1 MTEGGPPASRDWGRR
16 AFSKRQRRIVA
27 ALVEALFSSESD
39 AGLAAAPPELAE
51 RVTGEFD
58 LFIGAGS
65 PDLHRG
71 YRLLVWLIE
80 WLPIVIL
87 GAVSR
92 ASRLPLAR
100 RLAYLDRLEHAKIGL
115 LATLL
120 IAFKIPL
127 TMLVFEL
134 GDELRGTGFDRDTVA
149 TPRIFALRAA
159 SAEQG
164 GKG

>member
-1 MTEGGPPASRDWGRR
+1 MTEGGVPASRDWGRR
-16 AFSKRQRRIVA
+16 AFSARQRRIVSA
-27 ALVEALFSSESD
+27 VVLALFSSEGDS
-39 AGLAAAPPELAE
+39 GLAPAPATLAE
-51 RVTGEFD
+51 RATDEFD
-58 LFIGAGS
+58 LLIGAGS
-65 PDLHRG
+65 ADLRRG

-80 WLPIVIL
+80 WLPIVVL

-120 IAFKIPL
+120 IAFKLPL

-149 TPRIFALRAA
+149 TPRIFPRRA
-159 SAEQG
+159 SVEEVV
-164 GKG
+164 KG

>member
-1 MTEGGPPASRDWGRR
+1 M
-16 AFSKRQRRIVA
+16 
-27 ALVEALFSSESD
+27 FSSETD
-39 AGLAAAPPELAE
+39 AGLAAAPPELAK

-58 LFIGAGS
+58 LLIGAGS
-65 PDLHRG
+65 ADLRRG
-71 YRLLVWLIE
+71 YRVLVWLIE

-87 GAVSR
+87 GVLSR
-92 ASRLPLAR
+92 ASRLALAR
-100 RLAYLDRLEHAKIGL
+100 RLAYLDQLEHARLGL

-120 IAFKIPL
+120 VAFKLPL

-149 TPRIFALRAA
+149 TPRLVALRVAA
-159 SAEQG
+159 GEEV